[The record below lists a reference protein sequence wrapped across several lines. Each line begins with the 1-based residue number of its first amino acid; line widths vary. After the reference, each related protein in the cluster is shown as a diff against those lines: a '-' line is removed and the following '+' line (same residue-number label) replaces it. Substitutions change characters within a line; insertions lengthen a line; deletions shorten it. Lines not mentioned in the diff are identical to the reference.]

1 MKNIFKSVE
10 PILVAL
16 AVILTVNELIF
27 PALTAAD
34 TLLNYSAS
42 FLIIAVGLFV
52 FTYIKSK
59 INK

>member
-1 MKNIFKSVE
+1 MKNILKSVE
-10 PILVAL
+10 PILVTL

-42 FLIIAVGLFV
+42 FLILAVGLFV

>member
-10 PILVAL
+10 PILVA
-16 AVILTVNELIF
+16 AVIILAVNELIL

-42 FLIIAVGLFV
+42 FLILAIGLFT

-59 INK
+59 LNK

>member
-1 MKNIFKSVE
+1 MKNILKSVE

-16 AVILTVNELIF
+16 VVVLTINELIF

-34 TLLNYSAS
+34 TTLNYSAS
-42 FLIIAVGLFV
+42 LLIVAVGLFV
-52 FTYIKSK
+52 ITYIKSK

>member
-10 PILVAL
+10 PILVLL
-16 AVILTVNELIF
+16 AVILVVNELIF

-42 FLIIAVGLFV
+42 FLILALVLFIV
-52 FTYIKSK
+52 TYIKSK